1 MVHKHPEL
9 AQIIRNYS
17 RDEYVEVS
25 QRLAEAIIVHPPMKI
40 ARTVAAWPK
49 NSASVAALMDELR
62 TFEFKPVNLPI
73 RFMLSH
79 FIAFMTEQSG
89 TPGGVLLAGRLDG
102 GRAGVQSGLCTFP
115 ALGSKRTKRGVD
127 PVGAFAT

>member
-79 FIAFMTEQSG
+79 FIAFMTDKAENPEVFCW
-89 TPGGVLLAGRLDG
+89 PGAWMAGER
-102 GRAGVQSGLCTFP
+102 VSNQVS
-115 ALGSKRTKRGVD
+115 ALFRH
-127 PVGAFAT
+127 